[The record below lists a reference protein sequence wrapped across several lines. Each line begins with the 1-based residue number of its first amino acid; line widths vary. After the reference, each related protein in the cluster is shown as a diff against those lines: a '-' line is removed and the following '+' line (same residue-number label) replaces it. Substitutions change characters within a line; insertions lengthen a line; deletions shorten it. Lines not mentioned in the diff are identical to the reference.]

1 MLIRTMFPVLDF
13 RPIRKTILSVLIGL
27 MGGGVAVLAQQ
38 PADTSAT
45 APIAA
50 PAAPETPPPPPTPS
64 NEVIDLTPATPATP
78 PSSANEVI
86 DLTPATPATPPSDLT
101 PATSATPAADTTAPP
116 AATPPADATAT
127 PATPADAATAAPT
140 PGAAADAP
148 DDLVKAGFTPSTAPI
163 PVVIGKDGTAVEV
176 QMDKATAKK
185 VKKLHDKFKGKE
197 KLPKQTPMDIVQGTL
212 TVDGWTGKARM
223 NYDIADLKYLY
234 VWAPGVGT
242 VVISNGWFEA
252 GEIQLHAFAGNT
264 LTINADGHTIQVTSE
279 KPMLGKKQTSAFV
292 YVDKTYTIPSRF
304 PVMGYGGTDHPPY
317 AWPGAKNVQL
327 AKNAKPANV
336 IPPPLPVDLRPTL
349 AVAGCAPVGSKA
361 ALNQTVC
368 TPAMEAAR
376 RKQIADAEAA
386 AKKQTTTAT
395 DQQPT
400 LQTRPTP

>member
-1 MLIRTMFPVLDF
+1 MLIRTMFPVPDF

-38 PADTSAT
+38 PADASAT

-50 PAAPETPPPPPTPS
+50 PAPPDAPPAPSAAAPTSPAPTAPS
-64 NEVIDLTPATPATP
+64 NEVIDLTPAAPATP
-78 PSSANEVI
+78 PF
-86 DLTPATPATPPSDLT
+86 DLTPRNP
-101 PATSATPAADTTAPP
+101 
-116 AATPPADATAT
+116 ATPPADATAPT
-127 PATPADAATAAPT
+127 AATPAADATPTTA

-148 DDLVKAGFTPSTAPI
+148 DEFVKAGFTPATAPI
-163 PVVIGKDGTAVEV
+163 PVVIAKDGTVVEE

-252 GEIQLHAFAGNT
+252 GEIQLHAFDGNT
-264 LTINADGHTIQVTSE
+264 LTVDANGHKIQVTSE
-279 KPMLGKKQTSAFV
+279 KRMLSKKQTSAFV
-292 YVDKTYTIPSRF
+292 YVDKNYFVSSNF
-304 PVMGYGGTDHPPY
+304 PVMGYGATDHQPY

-327 AKNAKPANV
+327 AKTATPPTV
-336 IPPPLPVDLRPTL
+336 IPPPLPKDLRPAL

-361 ALNQTVC
+361 ALGQTTC

-376 RKQIADAEAA
+376 RKQIAEAEAA
-386 AKKQTTTAT
+386 AKKQTSTAT
-395 DQQPT
+395 AADQPA
-400 LQTRPTP
+400 LQTRPTQ